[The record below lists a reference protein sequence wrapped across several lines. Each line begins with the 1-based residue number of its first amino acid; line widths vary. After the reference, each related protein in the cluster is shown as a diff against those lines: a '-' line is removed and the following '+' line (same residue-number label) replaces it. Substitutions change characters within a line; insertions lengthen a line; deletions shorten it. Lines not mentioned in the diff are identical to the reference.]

1 MLTYDE
7 LVGWAGAENVGRADP
22 GALEHWLIPDD
33 QKAILV
39 DVGVPVAHQLIEY
52 PALQPEAAPQLAT
65 NDGRQ
70 LYQLTANH
78 HRNLVPG
85 LLWAFGV
92 EPRTGTVY
100 YVLPGGE
107 PWFAN
112 SSVELWLT
120 CLHHYGLNL
129 TQSNILDIG
138 DELEEQEE
146 GSALAYFHRLAA
158 EVKEIDPAAFD
169 GPSSHLIWPEIL
181 ELWYW

>member
-1 MLTYDE
+1 M
-7 LVGWAGAENVGRADP
+7 
-22 GALEHWLIPDD
+22 
-33 QKAILV
+33 
-39 DVGVPVAHQLIEY
+39 
-52 PALQPEAAPQLAT
+52 
-65 NDGRQ
+65 
-70 LYQLTANH
+70 
-78 HRNLVPG
+78 
-85 LLWAFGV
+85 WAFGV

-112 SSVELWLT
+112 SSVELWLK

-129 TQSNILDIG
+129 TQSNILETG

-146 GSALAYFHRLAA
+146 GAVPAYFHRLAA

>member
-1 MLTYDE
+1 MLTHE
-7 LVGWAGAENVGRADP
+7 QLVSWAGADNVGRADP
-22 GALEHWLIPDD
+22 VVVAKWLIPDG
-33 QKAILV
+33 QKAMLV
-39 DVGVPVAHQLIEY
+39 DVGVPVAHELIEY
-52 PALQPEAAPQLAT
+52 PALQLEAAPQLAT
-65 NDGRQ
+65 NDGRR

-78 HRNLVPG
+78 HGNLVPG

-112 SSVELWLT
+112 SSVELWLM
-120 CLHHYGLNL
+120 CLHHYGLSL
-129 TQSNILDIG
+129 AQSKILETG
-138 DELEEQEE
+138 DALEEQEE
-146 GSALAYFHRLAA
+146 GAAVACFHRLAA
-158 EVKEIDPAAFD
+158 EVKEIDPDAFD

>member
-1 MLTYDE
+1 VLTYDE
-7 LVGWAGAENVGRADP
+7 LVSWAGAGNVERADLRAV
-22 GALEHWLIPDD
+22 GKWLISEDH
-33 QKAILV
+33 KAMLV

-52 PALQPEAAPQLAT
+52 AALQREATPQLAT
-65 NDGRQ
+65 NDGRC

-92 EPRTGTVY
+92 EPRTGMVY

-112 SSVELWLT
+112 SGIELWLK

-129 TQSNILDIG
+129 AQSNILEPG
-138 DELEEQEE
+138 DTLEEQEE
-146 GSALAYFHRLAA
+146 GAALAFFHRLAA
-158 EVKEIDPAAFD
+158 EVKEIDPVAFE
-169 GPSSHLIWPEIL
+169 GPSPQLIWPEIL
-181 ELWYW
+181 ERWYW